1 MKIRIG
7 KKTIGEGEPCFIIAE
22 AGVNHNGNINLA
34 KKLVDAAR
42 EAGADAVKFQTFKTE
57 NIVTKDAD
65 MAEYQK
71 ENLRTIE
78 SQPDMLKRLELKE
91 DDFSEL
97 KKYCNEK
104 GIIFLSTPHTEDAI
118 DFLEKLVPAFKIG
131 SGDLNNLPFLEK
143 IAKKGK
149 PIILSTGMG
158 KLKEVT
164 DAVKAIKKYND
175 QLILLHCTTD
185 YPCAEKDVNLK
196 AMQTVRKECNCLV
209 GYSDH
214 TMGLEVPVIAASLGA
229 VVVEKHI
236 TLDKN
241 MEGPDHKAS
250 LNRDEFK
257 EMVKDIRE
265 NKKINIPEKIL
276 EDILGDG
283 IKEPTEGEKKIMELV
298 RKSIIA
304 KTNIPKGAII
314 TKGMLVIKRP
324 GTGIKPKDIDKVIGK
339 RIKKDI
345 ERDHVIKWDNIA
357 EG

>member
-7 KKTIGEGEPCFIIAE
+7 KRLIGEGEPCFIIAE
-22 AGVNHNGNINLA
+22 AGVNHNGEIELA
-34 KKLVDAAR
+34 KKLIDVAK

-71 ENLRTIE
+71 KNLRTIE
-78 SQPDMLKRLELKE
+78 SQPDMLKKYELKE
-91 DDFSEL
+91 GDFLEL
-97 KKYCNEK
+97 KKYCDEK

-158 KLKEVT
+158 TLEEVT
-164 DAVKAIKKYND
+164 DAVKAIKKKD

-196 AMQTVRKECNCLV
+196 AMQTIKDKLHCLV

-214 TMGLEVPVIAASLGA
+214 TLSLKVPVIAASLGA

-236 TLDKN
+236 TLKKTD
-241 MEGPDHKAS
+241 EGPDHKAS
-250 LNRDEFK
+250 LNPDEFK
-257 EMVKDIRE
+257 EMVKDIKE
-265 NKKINIPEKIL
+265 NKKINITE
-276 EDILGDG
+276 EILGTG
-283 IKEPTEGEKKIMELV
+283 IKKPTKKEEEIKKVV

-304 KTNIPKGAII
+304 KTNIPKGTII
-314 TKGMLVIKRP
+314 TKNMLVIKRP
-324 GTGIKPKDIDKVIGK
+324 GTGIEPKDINKVIGK

-345 ERDHVIKWDNIA
+345 EKDNIIKWDNIA

>member
-22 AGVNHNGNINLA
+22 AGVNHNGDIKLA
-34 KKLVDAAR
+34 KELIDVAK

-57 NIVTKDAD
+57 NLVTKDAD

-71 ENLRTIE
+71 KNLRTIE
-78 SQPDMLKRLELKE
+78 SQPDMLKKLELKE
-91 DDFSEL
+91 GDFFEL
-97 KKYCNEK
+97 KKHCDEIR
-104 GIIFLSTPHTEDAI
+104 IIFLSTPHSEDAI

-131 SGDLNNLPFLEK
+131 SGDLTNLPFLEK

-158 KLKEVT
+158 KLKEVK

-185 YPCAEKDVNLK
+185 YPCLEKDVNLK

-214 TMGLEVPVIAASLGA
+214 TLSLEVPVIAVSLGA

-276 EDILGDG
+276 GTG
-283 IKEPTEGEKKIMELV
+283 IKEPTEMEKKIIKMV

-304 KTNIPKGAII
+304 KTNIAKGTII
-314 TKGMLVIKRP
+314 TENMLVIKRP
-324 GTGIKPKDIDKVIGK
+324 GTGIEPKDINKVIGK
-339 RIKKDI
+339 RIKKNI
-345 ERDHVIKWDNIA
+345 EKDNIIKWDNIS